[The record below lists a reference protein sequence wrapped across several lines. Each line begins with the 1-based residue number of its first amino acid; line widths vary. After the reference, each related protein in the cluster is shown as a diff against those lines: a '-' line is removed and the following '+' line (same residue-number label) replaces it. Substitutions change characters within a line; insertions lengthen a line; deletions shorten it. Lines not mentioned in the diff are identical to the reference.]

1 MARKIHTETHIQE
14 PFLYVIV
21 TDRDAGRPRRFTT
34 YRLGLDGLKGAT
46 VIGREL
52 PLGQSR
58 KLR

>member
-1 MARKIHTETHIQE
+1 MRRIHTETHIDG
-14 PFLYVIV
+14 PFLYLIV

-34 YRLGLDGLKGAT
+34 YRIGLDGLKGST

-52 PLGQSR
+52 PLRQSR